1 MEPARPFLTVRHGPV
16 PPRPRV
22 QPAVATLV
30 ALVCAVIAAPG
41 AAAVDCGPATGF
53 VADKRPQ
60 RAVAYVDA
68 INAPFADD
76 ASKQC
81 TDERAKALEIVHAA
95 EALAVEAER
104 LVGDGQKDAA
114 REKADASK
122 AMDRENER
130 ALGVLTALDAKTP
143 FWERVAK
150 GWESLQKNVLTPMA
164 TLALPVAGLIA
175 GLLLLARLLVLA
187 RQDWPGRT
195 QAASARRALGA
206 GWVLV
211 ALGSVGLVALAVGAW
226 PAATGPLLGVL
237 VAIGLVTAALGVGLT
252 AWGTARKLRVAVR
265 INKAGE
271 EDPAASAHVLSL
283 LEELGASPPR
293 GIERPVG
300 PDVEAL
306 ENVLTEVKVG
316 WVATVATAV
325 SSLLGWTPW
334 RVVVDLDG
342 EVTSAQILRNG
353 RSRGSLILTGKDLE
367 VPGSDA
373 KLDPHVFL
381 AAFVVTTLSEA
392 HQGFGGLCG
401 ATSWRGVGLQYA
413 AAGPNAKNGLALL
426 KQAVKADPGNWL
438 ARADLQHQLHRKSSD
453 AGELAQYA
461 AWLDGAIERVTRTS
475 PDEDARLGRVPLVL
489 RLHLFRALVGVNRV
503 FALQEGA
510 DDGNEV
516 EVDVDAAIA
525 DAKAAIIALCGA
537 AHAAGRTLSPRSVLW
552 LQAVRS
558 RAAAMAVHVSD
569 DRLTEDLGADVA
581 ADVRSWAELDRS
593 PSAHYSWACS
603 HATPGLRVPV
613 KEEQKTAVEA
623 VLPELRAAWVSDR
636 VVAWLPKDPQLKWF
650 RETPQFS
657 EFRPAL
663 RTELFD
669 LAPLST
675 HRAAL
680 ERCGLD
686 SPGLLASVDPTEL
699 ALRLGLA
706 PPASVHLVEVAAV
719 YCSLNRRDALT
730 TVAVEAV
737 AHLLEAGLASLSAL
751 AALDPD
757 GRRARAAKLAEET
770 LRFTKKKTQ
779 VELAAAYAEWLEAL
793 TA

>member
-30 ALVCAVIAAPG
+30 ALGCALVASP
-41 AAAVDCGPATGF
+41 AAAALDCGPARSLIDGQ
-53 VADKRPQ
+53 RPQ
-60 RAVAYVDA
+60 RAIAYVDA
-68 INAPFADD
+68 INAPFSDD
-76 ASKQC
+76 ASQQC
-81 TDERAKALEIVHAA
+81 TEERAEALGIVHAA
-95 EALAVEAER
+95 EVLAVEAES
-104 LVGDGQKDAA
+104 LAGDGQKDAA
-114 REKADASK
+114 RTKAQDALEL
-122 AMDRENER
+122 DDENAR
-130 ALGVLTALDAKTP
+130 ALGVLSALKAKAP
-143 FWERVAK
+143 PLWERVTT
-150 GWESLQKNVLTPMA
+150 GWESLQKTVLTPIA

-175 GLLLLARLLVLA
+175 GLLLVARVLVLA

-195 QAASARRALGA
+195 KASSARRALGA
-206 GWVLV
+206 GWALV
-211 ALGSVGLVALAVGAW
+211 ALASVGLVALAVGAW

-237 VAIGLVTAALGVGLT
+237 VALGLVTAALGVGLT

-265 INKAGE
+265 INKAGT

-316 WVATVATAV
+316 WVATVATAI

-334 RVVVDLDG
+334 RVVVDVDG
-342 EVTSAQILRNG
+342 DVTSAQILRNG
-353 RSRGSLILTGKDLE
+353 RSRRSLVLTGKDLE

-381 AAFVVTTLSEA
+381 AAFVVTTLAEA

-426 KQAVKADPGNWL
+426 KRAVQADPGNWL

-503 FALQEGA
+503 FAA
-510 DDGNEV
+510 PKDGEDGHKA

-525 DAKAAIIALCGA
+525 DARVAIVALCRK
-537 AHAAGRTLSPRSVLW
+537 AHQAGRDLSPRSTLW

-581 ADVRSWAELDRS
+581 ADVRSWAQLDRS

-603 HATPGLRVPV
+603 RATPGLRVPV
-613 KEEQKTAVEA
+613 QEEQQTVAEA
-623 VLPELRAAWVSDR
+623 LLPELRAARVSDR
-636 VVAWLPKDPQLKWF
+636 VVAWLPKDPQLEWF
-650 RETPQFS
+650 RNTPQFT
-657 EFRPAL
+657 EFRPAP

-675 HRAAL
+675 HRKAL
-680 ERCGLD
+680 EKCGLD
-686 SPGLLASVDPTEL
+686 SPGLLASMDTTEL

-706 PPASVHLVEVAAV
+706 PPAAARLVEIARVHR
-719 YCSLNRRDALT
+719 SLQGQDALT

-737 AHLLEAGLASLSAL
+737 AHLLEAGLASRSAL

-757 GRRARAAKLAEET
+757 GRRARAATLAEET
-770 LRFTKKKTQ
+770 LRFTKKTQ

>member
-104 LVGDGQKDAA
+104 LVGDGQKDDA

-211 ALGSVGLVALAVGAW
+211 ALASVGLVALAVGAW

-237 VAIGLVTAALGVGLT
+237 VVIGLVTAALGVGLT

-413 AAGPNAKNGLALL
+413 AAGPNKKDGLALL
-426 KQAVKADPGNWL
+426 KQAVQADPGNWL

-510 DDGNEV
+510 DDGN
-516 EVDVDAAIA
+516 VDAAIA

-603 HATPGLRVPV
+603 RATPGLRVPV
-613 KEEQKTAVEA
+613 EA
-623 VLPELRAAWVSDR
+623 QQQTVAEALLPELRAARVSDR
-636 VVAWLPKDPQLKWF
+636 VVAWLPKDPQLEWF
-650 RETPQFS
+650 RKTPQFT
-657 EFRPAL
+657 EFRPAP

-675 HRAAL
+675 HRKAL
-680 ERCGLD
+680 EKCGLD
-686 SPGLLASVDPTEL
+686 SPGLLASMATTEL

-706 PPASVHLVEVAAV
+706 RPAAARLVEIARVHL
-719 YCSLNRRDALT
+719 SLQGQDALK

-737 AHLLEAGLASLSAL
+737 AHLLEVGLSSRSAL
-751 AALDPD
+751 AALDP
-757 GRRARAAKLAEET
+757 GGQT
-770 LRFTKKKTQ
+770 T
-779 VELAAAYAEWLEAL
+779 LAATLSAKTVRFAVVDEEVLAASFAGWLAAL
-793 TA
+793 TP

>member
-41 AAAVDCGPATGF
+41 AAAVDCGPARSLI
-53 VADKRPQ
+53 DEKLPQ
-60 RAVAYVDA
+60 RAITYVDA

-81 TDERAKALEIVHAA
+81 TDERAEALGIVHAA
-95 EALAVEAER
+95 EALAVEAES
-104 LVGDGQKDAA
+104 LAGDGQKDEA
-114 REKADASK
+114 RTKAQDSLEL
-122 AMDRENER
+122 DDENAR
-130 ALGVLTALDAKTP
+130 ALGVLAGLKAKDPT
-143 FWERVAK
+143 FWQRSTK
-150 GWESLQKNVLTPMA
+150 GWESLQKDVLTPMA
-164 TLALPVAGLIA
+164 TLALPVAGLLA
-175 GLLLLARLLVLA
+175 GLLLVARVLVLA

-195 QAASARRALGA
+195 KASSARRALGG
-206 GWVLV
+206 GWALV
-211 ALGSVGLVALAVGAW
+211 ALASVGLVALAVGAW
-226 PAATGPLLGVL
+226 PAATGPVLGVL
-237 VAIGLVTAALGVGLT
+237 VALGLVTAALGVWLT

-316 WVATVATAV
+316 WVATVATAI

-426 KQAVKADPGNWL
+426 KRAVQADPGNWL

-510 DDGNEV
+510 DDGN
-516 EVDVDAAIA
+516 VDAAIA

-603 HATPGLRVPV
+603 RATPRLRVPV
-613 KEEQKTAVEA
+613 EA
-623 VLPELRAAWVSDR
+623 QQQTVAEALLPELRAAWVSDK
-636 VVAWLPKDPQLKWF
+636 VVAWLPKDPQMAWFLKM
-650 RETPQFS
+650 PQYNG
-657 EFRPAL
+657 FRPGL
-663 RTELFD
+663 RTGLLD

-675 HRAAL
+675 HRKGL
-680 ERCGLD
+680 EKCGLD
-686 SPGLLASVDPTEL
+686 SPGLLASMEPTEL

-706 PPASVHLVEVAAV
+706 PPAAAHLVEIARVHR
-719 YCSLNRRDALT
+719 SLQGQDALT

-737 AHLLEAGLASLSAL
+737 AHLLEAGLASRSAL
-751 AALDPD
+751 ATLDPD
-757 GRRARAAKLAEET
+757 GRRARAATLAEDT
-770 LRFTKKKTQ
+770 LRFTKKTTQ

-793 TA
+793 TS